1 METSTDSN
9 TLAAPG
15 HLTELDR
22 MPRMELARLAANA
35 GACAYEDAIGKQRAE
50 LTVIINAEPRGIVL
64 AHLER
69 KARAKPTEKELSL
82 VQMKDIFTLLAK
94 STMTP
99 DQIVSAIDAETN
111 DLEHRLLGALR
122 KAVAGIEPTLVR
134 HVVADA
140 KGSERP
146 VEGFVH
152 AAFEKTLKLSQIR
165 QNVLL
170 VGPAGC
176 GKTALAEQVAKAIG
190 LPFSFVS
197 CSGGMSENQLTGW
210 LLPIQAG
217 GSFAYVPASF
227 IKAFENGGVF
237 LIDEIDAADENVL
250 LALNAA
256 LANGQM
262 TIPQRHE
269 NPIARKHPDFVCIAA
284 ANTFGH
290 GGDLIYAGRNRLDGA
305 TLDRFRAGIIKMGY
319 DDKLEEAL
327 IDSDVLGWARPIRR
341 KIAELKLKRVMSTR
355 ALLDFTRQKDLLGF
369 KAEDWSEAFF
379 ADWTRDEM
387 AKIGRA

>member
-1 METSTDSN
+1 MTMSN
-9 TLAAPG
+9 DTACQAVLPK
-15 HLTELDR
+15 LEQL
-22 MPRMELARLAANA
+22 PRMELARLAANA
-35 GACAYEDAIGKQRAE
+35 GACTYEDAVSKQRHE
-50 LTVIINAEPRGIVL
+50 LTALIGAEPRDIVL
-64 AHLER
+64 AHLDR
-69 KARAKPTEKELSL
+69 KARAKPAEREMSLSQIKE
-82 VQMKDIFTLLAK
+82 IFAMLAK
-94 STMTP
+94 STMSP
-99 DQIVSAIDAETN
+99 EQIVGALNAEVS
-111 DLEHRLLGALR
+111 DFESRMLGALR
-122 KAVAGIEPTLVR
+122 KAVAGIEPKLVR
-134 HVVADA
+134 HVVADTSGA
-140 KGSERP
+140 ERP

-152 AAFEKTLKLSQIR
+152 SAFEKTLKLSQIR

-176 GKTALAEQVAKAIG
+176 GKTALAEQIAKAIN
-190 LPFSFVS
+190 LPFAFVS

-227 IKAFENGGVF
+227 VKAFEHGGVF

-269 NPIARKHPDFVCIAA
+269 NPIARKHENFVCIAA

-327 IDSDVLGWARPIRR
+327 IDSDVLAWARPIRR
-341 KIAELKLKRVMSTR
+341 KISELKLKRVMSTR

-369 KAEDWSEAFF
+369 KADDWNEAFF
-379 ADWTRDEM
+379 ADWTRDEL